1 RVGLVGANGS
11 GKTTLLRIIGGA
23 DKPDSGAAAIDK
35 SVRVGLLRQGLEP
48 EAGQTVGDAVRA
60 GLAGW
65 ESARAEVDAL
75 ADRMASESGDALAR
89 VMHDYDAAL
98 AAFEAMG
105 GYAIE
110 HRMGEILSHL

>member
-1 RVGLVGANGS
+1 MLNVIKLSKAFGIETILDDVSFTVNPGDRVGLVGANGS

-23 DKPDSGAAAIDK
+23 DRADSGIAALDK

-65 ESARAEVDAL
+65 EAARAEVDAL

-89 VMHDYDAAL
+89 VM
-98 AAFEAMG
+98 
-105 GYAIE
+105 
-110 HRMGEILSHL
+110 